1 MRVAVEEDQ
10 QWIAN
15 LEVDEKARTGIPTL
29 KVGFNKPCYYISIS
43 HYESRPSSR

>member
-15 LEVDEKARTGIPTL
+15 LEVDGESP
-29 KVGFNKPCYYISIS
+29 NWDS
-43 HYESRPSSR
+43 HTEGGL